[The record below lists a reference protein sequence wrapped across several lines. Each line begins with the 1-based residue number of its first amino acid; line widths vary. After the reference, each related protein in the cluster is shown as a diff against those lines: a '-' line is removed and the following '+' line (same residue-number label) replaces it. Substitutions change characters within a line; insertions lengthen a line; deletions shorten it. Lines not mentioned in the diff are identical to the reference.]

1 MRWRVHSPDARAKA
15 LHHFVACGSKTLS
28 ASVMQ
33 GEDGPSMGYLV
44 EYPDARFYGASEE
57 HGHVDVSGC
66 ARKPEIGERVQVIP
80 VHPCPCVNEHDE
92 LVAVRK
98 GRVEAVWPIYARGKV
113 R

>member
-1 MRWRVHSPDARAKA
+1 
-15 LHHFVACGSKTLS
+15 
-28 ASVMQ
+28 
-33 GEDGPSMGYLV
+33 
-44 EYPDARFYGASEE
+44 
-57 HGHVDVSGC
+57 VDVSAC

-98 GRVEAVWPIYARGKV
+98 ARVEAVWPIYARGKI

>member
-1 MRWRVHSPDARAKA
+1 
-15 LHHFVACGSKTLS
+15 
-28 ASVMQ
+28 
-33 GEDGPSMGYLV
+33 MGYVV
-44 EYPDARFYGASEE
+44 EYPEGRLYGASEE
-57 HGHVDVSGC
+57 HGHVDVSAC

-98 GRVEAVWPIYARGKV
+98 GRVEAVWPIYARGKI